1 MTTYNFG
8 AHFKSIINLNG
19 SYYGFDDMKN
29 DLEETKQNHFV
40 SSCFYYLS
48 NSL

>member
-19 SYYGFDDMKN
+19 SFYGFDDMKM
-29 DLEETKQNHFV
+29 T
-40 SSCFYYLS
+40 
-48 NSL
+48 